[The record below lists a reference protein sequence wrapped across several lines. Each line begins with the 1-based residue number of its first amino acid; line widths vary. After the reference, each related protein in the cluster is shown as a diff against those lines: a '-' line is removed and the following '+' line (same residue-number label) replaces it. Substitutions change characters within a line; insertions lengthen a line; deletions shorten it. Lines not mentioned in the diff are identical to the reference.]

1 MDKIF
6 DGYATITKNIPW
18 IDAYQF
24 ANDLRKGQDA
34 TCCGGHRIT
43 DYCGHILAASRRNYM
58 IIGHVAF
65 AFGYNAREIEHF
77 VNKKHKGIEY
87 FYFMLEPFR
96 K

>member
-6 DGYATITKNIPW
+6 DNCATINKNIPL
-18 IDAYQF
+18 IDAFRF
-24 ANDLRKGQDA
+24 ANNLRKG
-34 TCCGGHRIT
+34 HHIT

-58 IIGHVAF
+58 IIGHIAF
-65 AFGYNAREIEHF
+65 AFGYNAKEIERF
-77 VNKKHKGIEY
+77 NYGRIKGNEY